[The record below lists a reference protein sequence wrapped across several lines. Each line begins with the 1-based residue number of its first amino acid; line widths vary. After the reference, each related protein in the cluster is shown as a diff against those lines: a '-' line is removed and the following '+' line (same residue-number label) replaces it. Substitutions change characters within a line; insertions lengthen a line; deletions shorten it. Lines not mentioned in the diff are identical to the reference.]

1 MRLDP
6 SKFPKS
12 HPALA
17 LHMPRRRE
25 KSAVQQPAA
34 SPQRRAAVTL
44 SWPGK
49 RSPIIDAAHP
59 HVAALSPFATAL
71 STKRNAV
78 ANADNSHAL
87 QALALA
93 NIQPRLIYIDPPY
106 ATQVDHGVQSADG
119 AALAYVDTWQDE
131 DYCQAMFERLSL
143 MHHVLRDDGFLF
155 VQCDWRA
162 SAWLRVM
169 LDEIFSR
176 ACFRNEIVWRRAPNL
191 GRQATSA
198 QLGRTTDSIFV
209 YSKRPRQPFPGRVPQ
224 LLQPCELT
232 GTGAPAGAKW
242 DAAAK
247 TYFTTAPRGD
257 YTDASIAKLRR
268 EGRVYDSAT
277 GKVYI
282 KYPLVR
288 DADGR
293 WCKPITI
300 DTIWT
305 DEEVKP
311 LRHASK
317 RELAID
323 YVTQKPESLLRR
335 IIDWASEPGDL
346 VGDFFAGSGTTLAV
360 AHAMGRRFA
369 GVDQG
374 QLAIATMRKRLADAD
389 VVWCAAQTQT
399 VAARV
404 RQPRVTRRKVARAQ

>member
-1 MRLDP
+1 
-6 SKFPKS
+6 
-12 HPALA
+12 
-17 LHMPRRRE
+17 MPRRRDL
-25 KSAVQQPAA
+25 PAA
-34 SPQRRAAVTL
+34 IPPAAVTL

-49 RSPIIDAAHP
+49 CAP
-59 HVAALSPFATAL
+59 ALSADSPAVRALQPFIQSLAAG
-71 STKRNAV
+71 RNAV
-78 ANADNSHAL
+78 AHTDNLHAL
-87 QALALA
+87 QALIASSV
-93 NIQPRLIYIDPPY
+93 QPRLIYIDPPY
-106 ATQVDHGVQSADG
+106 ATQIDHGVQSADG
-119 AALAYVDTWQDE
+119 AALAYADTWQDH

-143 MHHVLRDDGFLF
+143 MHRVLRDDGFLF

-162 SAWLRVM
+162 SGWLRVM

-176 ACFRNEIVWRRAPNL
+176 ACFRNEVVWRRAPNL

-224 LLQPCELT
+224 LLEPCELT
-232 GTGAPAGAKW
+232 RTGAPVGAKW
-242 DAAAK
+242 DEVAK

-257 YTDASIAKLRR
+257 YTDASIAKLRKQ
-268 EGRVYDSAT
+268 GRVYDSAT

-288 DADGR
+288 DAQGR

-305 DEEVKP
+305 DDEVKP

-335 IIDWASEPGDL
+335 IIAWASEPGDL
-346 VGDFFAGSGTTLAV
+346 VADFFAGSGTTLAV
-360 AHAMGRRFA
+360 AQATGRRFA
-369 GVDQG
+369 GVDQSP
-374 QLAIATMRKRLADAD
+374 LAISTMRKRLAD
-389 VVWCAAQTQT
+389 VQWFAQLEQP
-399 VAARV
+399 ARATARS
-404 RQPRVTRRKVARAQ
+404 RQPRVTRRKVVKAR